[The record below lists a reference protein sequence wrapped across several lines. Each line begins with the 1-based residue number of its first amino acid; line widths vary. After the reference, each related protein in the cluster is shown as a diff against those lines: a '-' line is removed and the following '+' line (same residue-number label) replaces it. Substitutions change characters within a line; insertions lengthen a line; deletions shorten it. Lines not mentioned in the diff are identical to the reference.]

1 MPNFGQI
8 ISGHNKKILNK
19 IVPNKKTCNCKI
31 QNDCPV
37 QNKCLE
43 KEVIYQASVTRTD
56 TGEIQ
61 TYVGLTSNTFK
72 ARWANLKTSFNLT
85 SHENET
91 RLSTYI
97 WELKRKNVNFE
108 LNWRILAKSKAYSPV
123 SKKCWLCIK
132 EKYFIL
138 YGGEAATLNKRNEL
152 FTPCI
157 HKEKFKLCKQ

>member
-19 IVPNKKTCNCKI
+19 TVPDKKTCNCKI

-43 KEVIYQASVTRTD
+43 KDVIYQASVTRTD
-56 TGEIQ
+56 TGETQ

-72 ARWANLKTSFNLT
+72 VRWANHKTSFDLT

-91 RLSTYI
+91 RLSKYI
-97 WELKRKNVNFE
+97 
-108 LNWRILAKSKAYSPV
+108 
-123 SKKCWLCIK
+123 
-132 EKYFIL
+132 
-138 YGGEAATLNKRNEL
+138 
-152 FTPCI
+152 
-157 HKEKFKLCKQ
+157 